1 MFLWPVYHCVT
12 RSSFLLNWQNGYY
25 TSRVK
30 AISKDAWLE
39 LKTTELAMVA
49 VIPTCDS
56 MEGIASAP
64 TICYV
69 CDSPNHMACD
79 CSHLTRETER
89 RLSDPPP
96 KKTSS
101 ASSVQNQV
109 ICCGILQEK
118 DWGGGLQCQ
127 SCSLEKCESMCCIC

>member
-1 MFLWPVYHCVT
+1 MNITQV
-12 RSSFLLNWQNGYY
+12 RE
-25 TSRVK
+25 K
-30 AISKDAWLE
+30 AILKDAWLE

-118 DWGGGLQCQ
+118 DWGGVY
-127 SCSLEKCESMCCIC
+127 SASLVPWKNVKVCAASASRMELSQIKKIQY

>member
-1 MFLWPVYHCVT
+1 MDITQV
-12 RSSFLLNWQNGYY
+12 
-25 TSRVK
+25 RVK
-30 AISKDAWLE
+30 AILKDAWLE

-89 RLSDPPP
+89 RLSDPPSP
-96 KKTSS
+96 KKTLQCFQCTKPGHLLWNPSRKGLGGGVYS
-101 ASSVQNQV
+101 ASLVPWKNVKVCAASASRMELSQIKKIQY
-109 ICCGILQEK
+109 
-118 DWGGGLQCQ
+118 
-127 SCSLEKCESMCCIC
+127 